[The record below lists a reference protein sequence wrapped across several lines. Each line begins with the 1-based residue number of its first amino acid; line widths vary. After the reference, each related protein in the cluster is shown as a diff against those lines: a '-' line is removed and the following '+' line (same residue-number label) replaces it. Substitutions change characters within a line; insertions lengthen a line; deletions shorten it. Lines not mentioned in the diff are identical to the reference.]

1 VNRVDLH
8 VHSTASDGKLAPEE
22 VVRQA
27 AALGIRYLALTDH
40 DTVDGIVP
48 AINAARPFPHL
59 IFIPGIEVST
69 DVPEGEIHVLGYFI
83 DYTSPELTDRMKRFR
98 DSREGRARKMVD
110 KLVALGIDIDYGR
123 VQEIAGEGSIGR
135 PHIAQA
141 MLEKGYVSNF
151 KEAFDKYIGRD
162 GPAYVERE
170 KMTPEEAVA
179 LILRSGGIPVLA
191 HPFTVT
197 DPEKRAAELKQA
209 GLVGIE
215 AYYKDN
221 TSEMTKATL
230 KIAKDN
236 GLIATGGTD
245 YHGIEGSGD
254 VPLGSTY
261 VPVKAARTLIKLAT
275 NNRESHTRGVL

>member
-22 VVRQA
+22 VVRKA

-40 DTVDGIVP
+40 DSVDGLP
-48 AINAARPFPHL
+48 AAIAAAKAFPRL
-59 IFIPGIEVST
+59 TFIPGVEIST

-83 DYTSPELTDRMKRFR
+83 DYRRPEFVARLKKFR
-98 DSREGRARKMVD
+98 DSREGRARGMVD
-110 KLVALGIDIDYGR
+110 KLATLGIDIDYRR

-151 KEAFDKYIGRD
+151 KEAFDRYIGRE

-197 DPEKRAAELKQA
+197 DPEKRAAELKKA

-221 TSEMTKATL
+221 NPEVTEATL
-230 KIAKDN
+230 KIAKEN

-245 YHGIEGSGD
+245 YHGIEGAGD
-254 VPLGSTY
+254 VMLGSVY
-261 VPVKAARTLIKLAT
+261 VPVEAAKTLIKLAG
-275 NNRESHTRGVL
+275 NK

>member
-1 VNRVDLH
+1 VSRVDLH
-8 VHSTASDGKLAPEE
+8 THSTASDGKLTPEE
-22 VVRQA
+22 VVRKA
-27 AALGIRYLALTDH
+27 AALGIKYLALTDH
-40 DTVDGIVP
+40 DTVDGIIP
-48 AINAARPFPHL
+48 AIETARAFPRL
-59 IFIPGIEVST
+59 TFIPGVEVST

-83 DYTSPELTDRMKRFR
+83 DYTSPELTARLKRFR
-98 DSREGRARKMVD
+98 DSREGRARGIVD
-110 KLVALGIDIDYGR
+110 KLAGLGIDIDYRR
-123 VQEIAGEGSIGR
+123 VLEIAGEGSIGR

-141 MLEKGYVSNF
+141 MLEKGYISNF
-151 KEAFDKYIGRD
+151 KEAFDKYIGRE

-197 DPEKRAAELKQA
+197 DPEVRAAELKKA

-221 TSEMTKATL
+221 TPEVTEATL

-254 VPLGSTY
+254 VMLGSVD
-261 VPVKAARTLIKLAT
+261 VPVKAARALIKLA
-275 NNRESHTRGVL
+275 GKK